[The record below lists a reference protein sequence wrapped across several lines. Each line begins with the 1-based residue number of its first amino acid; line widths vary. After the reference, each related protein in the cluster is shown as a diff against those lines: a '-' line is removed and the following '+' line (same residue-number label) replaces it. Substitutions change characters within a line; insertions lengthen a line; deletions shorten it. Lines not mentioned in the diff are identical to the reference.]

1 MMQYFSFMLTI
12 EDVGVPKYEPD
23 IYLEAA
29 RRLGLA
35 PAECMVFEDAPY
47 AGVTAHRAGFQL
59 CGMADPAYADGE
71 AELRSV
77 SDSFVERSFD
87 ANLTESCKARRR
99 LRFGQ
104 KHGFAE
110 MQRKLL
116 HYAG

>member
-1 MMQYFSFMLTI
+1 MWACPNT
-12 EDVGVPKYEPD
+12 EPD

-59 CGMADPAYADGE
+59 CGMAEPAYADGE

-77 SDSFVERSFD
+77 SDIFVERSFD
-87 ANLTESCKARRR
+87 ELDGKAVRSGGRR

-104 KHGFAE
+104 KHSFAE